1 MKWKKYT
8 IETTAEAV
16 DHISWMLAEN
26 GIEGIE
32 IEDSEPLTEQDY
44 AEMFADILPEPPVGD
59 GSAKVHFYMD
69 EDETDAQR
77 EEKLS
82 AIREGL
88 KEIAGYV
95 DAGSCSILEGEMD
108 EADWRDKWKEGFHS
122 FKVADM
128 LIHPTWEPEADAS
141 GTRYQIEI
149 DPGAAFGTGSHETTR
164 LCLQHLRRY
173 MQPGDK
179 VLDVGTGSGIL
190 SIAALKRGASF
201 AMATDL
207 DPQAVET
214 SLENVALNGYG
225 EDRYKVIKGN
235 VIDDPAVQQEIGGDY
250 DVVLANI
257 LAPAIIALQ
266 DMIFRHMKRGA
277 VFIASGIIDAKEED
291 VLMAFE
297 ANPYWELVE
306 VEHDGEWVGITA
318 RKR

>member
-8 IETTAEAV
+8 IDTTAEAV
-16 DHISWMLAEN
+16 DLISAMLAEN

-69 EDETDAQR
+69 EDET
-77 EEKLS
+77 EEDRSARLA

-88 KEIAGYV
+88 QEIAGFV
-95 DAGSCSILEGEMD
+95 DAGSCSILEGETD

-122 FKVADM
+122 FKVDDM
-128 LIHPTWEPEADAS
+128 LIHPTWEPEADPA

-173 MQPGDK
+173 MQKGDR

-207 DPQAVET
+207 DPQAVKT
-214 SLENVALNGYG
+214 SLENVELNGFG
-225 EDRYKVIKGN
+225 ADRYKVIKGN
-235 VIDDPAVQQEIGGDY
+235 IIDDPVVQQEVGGGY

-266 DMIFRHMKRGA
+266 DMIFRHMNRGGL
-277 VFIASGIIDAKEED
+277 FIASGIIDTKEED

>member
-8 IETTAEAV
+8 IETTAEAE
-16 DHISWMLAEN
+16 DFISGMLAEN

-32 IEDSEPLTEQDY
+32 VEDSVPLTEQDY
-44 AEMFADILPEPPVGD
+44 AEMFADILPEPPAGD
-59 GSAKVHFYMD
+59 GTAKIHFYMD
-69 EDETDAQR
+69 EDEPEETAQAR
-77 EEKLS
+77 LA

-88 KEIAGYV
+88 AQIAGFV
-95 DAGSCSILEGEMD
+95 DAGSCAILEGETD

-122 FKVADM
+122 FTVGDM
-128 LIHPTWEPEADAS
+128 LIHPTWEPEADAA

-164 LCLQHLRRY
+164 LCLQHLARY
-173 MQPGDK
+173 MKPGDR

-190 SIAALKRGASF
+190 SIAALKRGAAF

-214 SLENVALNGYG
+214 SLENVERNGYG
-225 EDRYKVIKGN
+225 PEHYGVLKGN
-235 VIDDPAVQQEIGGDY
+235 IIDDPAVQQAVGTGY

-266 DMIFRHMKRGA
+266 GMIGRHLKSGGF
-277 VFIASGIIDAKEED
+277 FIASGIIDVKEAD
-291 VLMAFE
+291 VLAAFA
-297 ANPYWELVE
+297 ANPEWEVQA

>member
-8 IETTAEAV
+8 IETTAEAE
-16 DHISWMLAEN
+16 DFISEMLAEN

-44 AEMFADILPEPPVGD
+44 AEMFADILPEPPMGD
-59 GSAKVHFYMD
+59 GSAKIHFYMD
-69 EDETDAQR
+69 EDEPDEAR
-77 EEKLS
+77 LGRLA

-88 KEIAGYV
+88 ARIAGFAE
-95 DAGSCSILEGEMD
+95 AGSCAITEGETD
-108 EADWRDKWKEGFHS
+108 EADWRDKWKEGFHA
-122 FKVADM
+122 FTVGDM

-164 LCLQHLRRY
+164 LCLQHLSRY
-173 MQPGDK
+173 MQRGDR

-207 DPQAVET
+207 DPQAVAV
-214 SLENVALNGYG
+214 SLENAELNGFG
-225 EDRYKVIKGN
+225 PDKYKVIKGN
-235 VIDDPAVQQEIGGDY
+235 IIDDPAVQQEVGTGY

-266 DMIFRHMKRGA
+266 DMIFRHMNRGG
-277 VFIASGIIDAKEED
+277 VFIASGIIDLKEEE

>member
-16 DHISWMLAEN
+16 DFISEMLAEN

-69 EDETDAQR
+69 EDEPDGTR
-77 EEKLS
+77 KECLS

-88 KEIAGYV
+88 AQIAGFV
-95 DAGSCSILEGEMD
+95 DAGSCVILEGETD

-128 LIHPTWEPEADAS
+128 LIHPTWEPEAEMS
-141 GTRYQIEI
+141 GTRYRIEI

-173 MQPGDK
+173 MQKGDK
-179 VLDVGTGSGIL
+179 VLDIGTGSGIL
-190 SIAALKRGASF
+190 SIAALKTGASF

-207 DPQAVET
+207 DPMAVET
-214 SLENVALNGYG
+214 AKENAKVNGIG
-225 EDRYKVIKGN
+225 ADQFKVIKGN
-235 VIDDPAVQQEIGGDY
+235 IIDDPAIQQEFLYQIK
-250 DVVLANI
+250 
-257 LAPAIIALQ
+257 Q
-266 DMIFRHMKRGA
+266 M
-277 VFIASGIIDAKEED
+277 
-291 VLMAFE
+291 
-297 ANPYWELVE
+297 
-306 VEHDGEWVGITA
+306 
-318 RKR
+318 